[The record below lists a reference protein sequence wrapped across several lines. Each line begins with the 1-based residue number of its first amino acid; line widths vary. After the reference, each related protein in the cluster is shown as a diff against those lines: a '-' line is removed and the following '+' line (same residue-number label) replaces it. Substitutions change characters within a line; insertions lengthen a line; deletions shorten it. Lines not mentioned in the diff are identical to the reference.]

1 MPIIEMFEKRPAAGL
16 VADVDPSPLGDA
28 GETATDEL
36 VLLRRQ
42 IMDLRATVLEQ
53 EESISFLR
61 DLLAQRWFDAAAS

>member
-1 MPIIEMFEKRPAAGL
+1 MPIIEMFEKRYASGP
-16 VADVDPSPLGDA
+16 VADPDVAPPVDGGGSAP
-28 GETATDEL
+28 DEL